1 MDAASTAPEPDRVR
15 EPRAD
20 PPPASPAR
28 RGDAPEFRRPAA
40 GPAGLR
46 ETARRLGRYARP
58 HRASITGA
66 VILFFASSA
75 IDPLVPAL
83 FKWLLDNGF
92 KADFGFP
99 LWIVPGVIVG
109 LFFVRGALGFG
120 GAYLFARST
129 SNAVLAL
136 RSDLVRSVMRADASL
151 HVHLSPGVVAARVI
165 NDPQNAINA
174 VGGSITTVL
183 RDGTTVIALLA
194 YLFYLNWQLTLA
206 ALIIVPALAVVVRK
220 VQKRVLAISGESYE
234 SQVRLIGIVDD
245 IARGWRVVRTFDAGD
260 FERRRFEGEA
270 NRLRRTTM
278 KAIVAGA
285 TMTPLTQLVASSGV
299 AVIVTLALADAHRGG
314 TTVGDFV
321 AFVTTL
327 LMTISP
333 MRHLTDVTQ
342 PIILGLVQAR
352 ACFDLADTEPE
363 HDPGQREIR
372 ASRGEVRFE
381 HVSVRHPGADQP
393 ALVDVDL
400 QIPAGQTVALVGPS
414 GAGKTTLL
422 NAMLGFVSP
431 SAGRVLLD
439 GTDIADFRKASL
451 RRQFAVV
458 SQDVVL
464 FDGTIED
471 NVIYAQEPD
480 PARVDACLKAAD
492 LETFVRTL
500 PDGKRTRVG
509 TNGNRLSGGQ
519 RQRLAIARALYKEAS
534 VWVFDEA
541 TSALDSTS
549 ERVVHGSIDRWRGER
564 TLLLVAHR
572 LSTVRHADCIHVFA
586 DGRIVESGRHEALM
600 AADGLYAGMVRSQVL
615 T

>member
-1 MDAASTAPEPDRVR
+1 M
-15 EPRAD
+15 RA
-20 PPPASPAR
+20 
-28 RGDAPEFRRPAA
+28 
-40 GPAGLR
+40 
-46 ETARRLGRYARP
+46 TARRLARYARP
-58 HRASITGA
+58 HRGPITGS
-66 VILFFASSA
+66 VLLYFASSA

-92 KADFGFP
+92 KPDFGFP
-99 LWIVPGVIVG
+99 LWIVPFIIVG
-109 LFFVRGALGFG
+109 LFLVRGALAFG
-120 GAYLFARST
+120 GAYLFARAT
-129 SNAVLAL
+129 SSAVLTL

-151 HVHLSPGVVAARVI
+151 HLQLSPGVVASRVI
-165 NDPQNAINA
+165 IDPQNAINA

-206 ALIIVPALAVVVRK
+206 ALVIIPMLALVVRK
-220 VQKRVLAISGESYE
+220 VQKRVIAISGQSYE

-260 FERRRFEGEA
+260 FERRRFDEEA
-270 NRLRRTTM
+270 KTLRRTTL

-333 MRHLTDVTQ
+333 MRHLTDITQ

-352 ACFDLADTEPE
+352 ACFDLIDTQPEP
-363 HDPGQREIR
+363 DPGQREIR

-381 HVSVRHPGADQP
+381 KVSVRHAGADQP
-393 ALVDVDL
+393 ALIDIDL
-400 QIPAGQTVALVGPS
+400 HIPAGQTIALVGPS
-414 GAGKTTLL
+414 GSGKTTLI
-422 NAMLGFVSP
+422 NTMLGFVSP
-431 SAGRVLLD
+431 SSGRVLLD
-439 GTDIADFRKASL
+439 DIDIADFRKASL

-458 SQDVVL
+458 SQDIVL
-464 FDGTIED
+464 FDGSIED
-471 NVIYAQEPD
+471 NVVYAQERD
-480 PARVDACLKAAD
+480 PARVEACLKAAD
-492 LETFVRTL
+492 LEEFVATL
-500 PDGKRTRVG
+500 PEGTRTRVG

-549 ERVVHGSIDRWRGER
+549 ERIVHGSIDRWRGAR
-564 TLLLVAHR
+564 TLVLVAHR
-572 LSTVRHADCIHVFA
+572 LSTVRHADCIVVFA
-586 DGRIVESGRHEALM
+586 EGRIVEAGRHEALM